1 MVNPYADPVLYEET
15 KRAKKTN
22 NFGKTYLTIIIRE
35 IRSSLGRFLAIFAI
49 VALGVGFLSGL
60 LATTPDMKAS
70 VDRYFDQTNMMDL
83 SIKATMGISTADLDT
98 LAQLDE
104 VALVQGAYI
113 MDALVKTSREEEL
126 VTRIYG
132 LPLETPSQ
140 EGFVNRLELL
150 MGRMPEQ
157 EDECLV
163 QAPGGFL
170 VPIPIGTTLSIS
182 DGSVEY
188 AAFTSLNQ
196 VYTCKTFTV
205 TGIVKSPLYISTERE
220 PSNIGNGRLGMVMYI
235 RESVYALP
243 AYTDCYITLKDA
255 RPLRAFT
262 PPYQT
267 LVDQSRGVIEALG
280 RERSE
285 MRREIILTEASIQAQ
300 GQLTQAETEYEQGRI
315 TAEQQLAAARK
326 ELDQGAA
333 EIAAGEAELAAA
345 ETRLAQGRAAF
356 AANQRQVTREMQEA
370 EQMLNQGEA
379 ALVEAQ
385 QTLKVNEAQLD
396 EVQIEVEQTRTSFF
410 KMLFPKARRG
420 VAEYDA
426 GRAALE
432 AGVDRLM
439 VEEAELR
446 KAKALLEAGK
456 GQAAQEFSQA
466 QAELAAGE
474 QEITEARS
482 KLTEARR
489 RLVAGEAAYRA
500 EEQEARRALQAGAA
514 ALADARKQ
522 VEALTIETPRW
533 YVLDRNTNMGCI
545 NYQINAEK
553 IADVAKVFPL
563 FFLLIAVL
571 VALTTMTRMVEEDRI
586 PIGTLKALGYRK
598 RIILYKYLV
607 YGGLTGV
614 LGCLVGMVSGF
625 QGLPIIIYR
634 AFATRYHLPPLVTE
648 FNWSFGLI
656 ACALVLSCTLGATV
670 YAAYHTLW
678 EKPAFLMLPRPP
690 KCGKRIFLEYLPWLW
705 TRMRFTHKVTAR
717 NLIRQKKHFF
727 MTVTGIAGCTALM
740 VAAFGLRDSMLD
752 IARTQFEE
760 ILRYDVQL
768 NFSLKEDAFP
778 EPPPG
783 SRLRSWL
790 PIHSE
795 SAVLSPGTDTD
806 GLNVSLVVPQ
816 SPEALGEYIT
826 LRDRKTRRLLPFSAT
841 SVVLTEKIAETWG
854 LKPGDRVVLEN
865 AAGRRGTFTLS
876 GITENYV
883 GATVY
888 LGPTAYTQEL
898 GGSLVYQ
905 TLFAHTDHSG
915 ALQDELMANLL
926 SHKEVSSVEF
936 IAQVQASYTKLLDSI
951 GFVVLVLI
959 FAAGGLAMIVLYN
972 LTNINITERTRE
984 IATLRVLG
992 FHQAE
997 AAAYIFREITVLSII
1012 GAGAGL
1018 LLGIPLHRFIIGVA
1032 ENVDLMF
1039 GRRIAPLSF
1048 GLSAALTLVFSGGV
1062 DLVMLKKIRHITLA
1076 DSLKAPD

>member
-1 MVNPYADPVLYEET
+1 MVNPYADPVLHAE
-15 KRAKKTN
+15 KRAKKRG
-22 NFGKTYLTIIIRE
+22 NFGKTYLAIIIRE

-70 VDRYFDQTNMMDL
+70 VDRYFDRTNMMDI
-83 SIKATMGISTADLDT
+83 SIKATMGISIADLDA

-104 VALVQGAYI
+104 VALVQGAYV
-113 MDALVKTSREEEL
+113 MDALVRTSRKEEL

-132 LPLETPSQ
+132 LPLETLDQ

-150 MGRMPEQ
+150 TGRMPEQ
-157 EDECLV
+157 ENECLV
-163 QAPGGFL
+163 QEPGGFL

-182 DGSVEY
+182 DESVDY
-188 AAFTSLNQ
+188 AAFTSLSQ
-196 VYTCKTFTV
+196 IYTCKTFTV

-235 RESVYALP
+235 QERAYALP
-243 AYTDCYITLKDA
+243 AYTDGYITLKDA

-262 PPYQT
+262 SPYQT
-267 LVDQSRGVIEALG
+267 LVDQSKSTIEALG
-280 RERSE
+280 RERSAI
-285 MRREIILTEASIQAQ
+285 RREVILTEARIQAQ

-315 TAEQQLAAARK
+315 TAEQKLAAARK

-333 EIAAGEAELAAA
+333 EIAAGEEALAAA
-345 ETRLAQGRAAF
+345 ETRLTQGRAAF
-356 AANQRQVTREMQEA
+356 AANQSRVVQEMQDA
-370 EQMLNQGEA
+370 EQMLRQGEA
-379 ALVEAQ
+379 ALAEAQ
-385 QTLKVNEAQLD
+385 QTLKVNKAQLD
-396 EVQIEVEQTRTSFF
+396 AVQVEVEKTRASFF

-420 VAEYDA
+420 VAEYDT
-426 GRAALE
+426 GRAAFE
-432 AGVDRLM
+432 AGADQLRA
-439 VEEAELR
+439 EAEKLR
-446 KAKALLEAGK
+446 KARALLEAGK
-456 GQAAQEFSQA
+456 SQAAQEFSQA
-466 QAELAAGE
+466 QAELAGGE
-474 QEITEARS
+474 QEIAEARR

-489 RLVAGEAAYRA
+489 RLAAGEAAYKA
-500 EEQEARRALQAGAA
+500 QEQEARRGLQAGAA

-522 VEALTIETPRW
+522 AEELIIETPRW
-533 YVLDRNTNMGCI
+533 YVLDRNTNIGYI
-545 NYQINAEK
+545 NYQVNAEK

-614 LGCLVGMVSGF
+614 LGCILGMVSGF

-656 ACALVLSCTLGATV
+656 ACALVLGCTLGATV

-690 KCGKRIFLEYLPWLW
+690 KSGKRIFLEYLPWLW
-705 TRMRFTHKVTAR
+705 TRMKFTHKVTAR

-740 VAAFGLRDSMLD
+740 VAAFGLRDSMID

-783 SRLRSWL
+783 SRLRRWL

-795 SAVLSPGTDTD
+795 SAALSPGADTK
-806 GLNVSLVVPQ
+806 GISLSLVVPQ
-816 SPEALGEYIT
+816 NPEDLGGYIT
-826 LRDRKTRRLLPFSAT
+826 LRDRKTRRPLPFSAT

-854 LKPGDRVVLEN
+854 LKPGDQVVLEN
-865 AAGRRGTFTLS
+865 AAGRRGSLTLS

-888 LGPTAYTQEL
+888 LGPKAYTQAL
-898 GGSLVYQ
+898 GGPLVYQ
-905 TLFAHTDHSG
+905 SLFAYTDHPE
-915 ALQDELMANLL
+915 ALQDELMADLL
-926 SHKEVSSVEF
+926 SSKEVSSVEF
-936 IAQVQASYTKLLDSI
+936 IAQVQASYTRLLDSI
-951 GFVVLVLI
+951 GFVVLLLI

-992 FHQAE
+992 FHQTE

-1012 GAGAGL
+1012 GAEAGL

-1032 ENVDLMF
+1032 ENADLMF
-1039 GRRIAPLSF
+1039 GRGIAPLSF
-1048 GLSAALTLVFSGGV
+1048 GLSTALTLIFSGGV
-1062 DLVMLKKIRHITLA
+1062 DLVMLKKLRHITLA
-1076 DSLKAPD
+1076 ASLKAPD

>member
-1 MVNPYADPVLYEET
+1 MVNLYADPVLSGEK
-15 KRAKKTN
+15 KRAKKRSH
-22 NFGKTYLTIIIRE
+22 FGKTYGTVIIRE

-70 VDRYFDQTNMMDL
+70 VDRYFDHTNMMDL
-83 SIKATMGISTADLDT
+83 SIKATMGISTADLDA

-104 VALVQGAYI
+104 VALVQGAYV

-132 LPLETPSQ
+132 LPLETLYQ
-140 EGFVNRLELL
+140 GEFVNRVELL
-150 MGRMPEQ
+150 TGRMPEQ

-163 QAPGGFL
+163 QEPGGFL
-170 VPIPIGTTLSIS
+170 VPIPIGTILSIS
-182 DGSVEY
+182 DESLDY
-188 AAFTSLNQ
+188 AAFTSLDQ
-196 VYTCKTFTV
+196 IYTNRTFTV

-220 PSNIGNGRLGMVMYI
+220 PSAIGNGRLGMVMYI

-267 LVDQSRGVIEALG
+267 LVDQSKSTIEALG

-285 MRREIILTEASIQAQ
+285 IRREVILTEASIQAQ
-300 GQLTQAETEYEQGRI
+300 GQLAHAETEYEHGRI
-315 TAEQQLAAARK
+315 TAEQKLAAARK
-326 ELDQGAA
+326 ELDQGAT
-333 EIAAGEAELAAA
+333 ELAAGEEELAAA

-356 AANQRQVTREMQEA
+356 AANQRRVAREMQDTE
-370 EQMLNQGEA
+370 EMLNRGA
-379 ALVEAQ
+379 VALVEAQ
-385 QTLKVNEAQLD
+385 QTLQVSKAQLD
-396 EVQIEVEQTRTSFF
+396 AVQVEVEKTRASFF

-432 AGVDRLM
+432 TGVSRLR

-446 KAKALLEAGK
+446 KARTLLEAGK
-456 GQAAQEFSQA
+456 SQAAREFSQA
-466 QAELAAGE
+466 QAELIAGE
-474 QEITEARS
+474 QEIAEARR
-482 KLTEARR
+482 KLTEAQAA
-489 RLVAGEAAYRA
+489 LAAGEAAYKAQER
-500 EEQEARRALQAGAA
+500 EARQALQAGAA
-514 ALADARKQ
+514 ALVEARKQ
-522 VEALTIETPRW
+522 MEELSIETPRW

-586 PIGTLKALGYRK
+586 PIGTLKALGYKK
-598 RIILYKYLV
+598 RVILYKYLV

-648 FNWSFGLI
+648 FNWFFGLI

-678 EKPAFLMLPRPP
+678 EKPASLLLPRPP
-690 KCGKRIFLEYLPWLW
+690 QCGKRIFLEYLPWLW

-740 VAAFGLRDSMLD
+740 VAAFGLRDSMID

-768 NFSLKEDAFP
+768 DFSLQEGAFP
-778 EPPPG
+778 ELPPG
-783 SRLRSWL
+783 IPLRRRL

-795 SAVLSPGTDTD
+795 AAVLSPGTDTK
-806 GLNVSLVVPQ
+806 GSSISLVVPQ
-816 SPEALGEYIT
+816 NPEALGEYIT
-826 LRDRKTRRLLPFSAT
+826 LRDRKTRGSLPFSAT

-854 LKPGDRVVLEN
+854 LKLGDKVVLEN
-865 AAGRRGTFTLS
+865 AAGRRGSFTLS

-888 LGPTAYTQEL
+888 LGPTVYTQEF
-898 GGSLVYQ
+898 GGTLVYQ
-905 TLFAHTDHSG
+905 TLFAYTDPAG
-915 ALQDELMANLL
+915 ALQDELMADLL

-936 IAQVQASYTKLLDSI
+936 IPQVQASYTTLLDSI

-992 FHQAE
+992 FRQAE
-997 AAAYIFREITVLSII
+997 AAAYIFREITLLSII
-1012 GAGAGL
+1012 GAGVGL

-1032 ENVDLMF
+1032 ENADLMF

-1048 GLSAALTLVFSGGV
+1048 GFSAALTLVFSGGV
-1062 DLVMLKKIRHITLA
+1062 DLLMLKKLGHITLA

>member
-1 MVNPYADPVLYEET
+1 MVNPYADPVLDEE
-15 KRAKKTN
+15 KRAKKRS
-22 NFGKTYLTIIIRE
+22 NFGKTYLAIIIRE

-70 VDRYFDQTNMMDL
+70 VDRYFDRTNMMDL
-83 SIKATMGISTADLDT
+83 SIKATMGISMADLDA

-104 VALVQGAYI
+104 VALVQGAYV
-113 MDALVKTSREEEL
+113 MDALVKTSRKEEL
-126 VTRIYG
+126 VTRVYG
-132 LPLETPSQ
+132 LPLETLDQ
-140 EGFVNRLELL
+140 EGFVNRFELIT
-150 MGRMPEQ
+150 GRMPEQ

-163 QAPGGFL
+163 QEPGGFL

-182 DGSVEY
+182 DESVDY
-188 AAFTSLNQ
+188 AAFTSLSEI
-196 VYTCKTFTV
+196 YTCKTFTV

-220 PSNIGNGRLGMVMYI
+220 PSNIGNGRLGMIMYI
-235 RESVYALP
+235 QESAYALP
-243 AYTDCYITLKDA
+243 AYTDGYITLKRA
-255 RPLRAFT
+255 QPLRAFT
-262 PPYQT
+262 SPYQT
-267 LVDQSRGVIEALG
+267 LVDQSKSPIEALG
-280 RERSE
+280 RERSAI
-285 MRREIILTEASIQAQ
+285 RREVIFTEARIQAQ
-300 GQLTQAETEYEQGRI
+300 EQLTQAETEYEQGRI
-315 TAEQQLAAARK
+315 TAEQKLAAARK

-333 EIAAGEAELAAA
+333 EIAAGAEELAAA
-345 ETRLAQGRAAF
+345 ETRLTQGKAAF
-356 AANQRQVTREMQEA
+356 ATNQNRVAREMQDA

-385 QTLKVNEAQLD
+385 QTLKVSKAQLD
-396 EVQIEVEQTRTSFF
+396 AVQVEVEKTRASFF

-420 VAEYDA
+420 VTEYDT
-426 GRAALE
+426 GRASLE
-432 AGVDRLM
+432 AGIDRLR
-439 VEEAELR
+439 VEEEKLR
-446 KAKALLEAGK
+446 KARALLEAGK
-456 GQAAQEFSQA
+456 SQSAQEFSQA
-466 QAELAAGE
+466 QAALAVGE
-474 QEITEARS
+474 QEIAEARS

-489 RLVAGEAAYRA
+489 RLAAGEAAYRTQ
-500 EEQEARRALQAGAA
+500 EQEARRTLQAGAA

-522 VEALTIETPRW
+522 AEELTIETPRW
-533 YVLDRNTNMGCI
+533 YVLDRNTNMGYI
-545 NYQINAEK
+545 NYQVNAEK

-586 PIGTLKALGYRK
+586 PIGTLKALGYKK

-625 QGLPIIIYR
+625 QGLPIIIYH

-656 ACALVLSCTLGATV
+656 ACTLVLGCTLGATV

-678 EKPAFLMLPRPP
+678 ERPAFLMLPRPP
-690 KCGKRIFLEYLPWLW
+690 KSGKRIFLEYLPWFW
-705 TRMRFTHKVTAR
+705 TRMKFTHKVTAR

-740 VAAFGLRDSMLD
+740 VAAFGLRDSMID

-760 ILRYDVQL
+760 ILRYDVQI

-783 SRLRSWL
+783 SRLKRWL

-795 SAVLSPGTDTD
+795 SAMLFPGTDTK
-806 GLNVSLVVPQ
+806 GISVSLVVPQ
-816 SPEALGEYIT
+816 SPEDLGEYIT
-826 LRDRKTRRLLPFSAT
+826 LRDRKTRRALPFSAT

-854 LKPGDRVVLEN
+854 LKPGDKVVLEN
-865 AAGRRGTFTLS
+865 AAGRRGSVTLL

-888 LGPTAYTQEL
+888 LGPRVYTQEL
-898 GGSLVYQ
+898 GGPLVYQ
-905 TLFAHTDHSG
+905 TLFAYTDQAE
-915 ALQDELMANLL
+915 ALQDELTADLL
-926 SHKEVSSVEF
+926 SSKAVSSVEF
-936 IAQVQASYTKLLDSI
+936 IAQIQASYTRLLDSI

-984 IATLRVLG
+984 IATIRVLG
-992 FHQAE
+992 FHQTE

-1032 ENVDLMF
+1032 ENADLMF

-1048 GLSAALTLVFSGGV
+1048 GLSAALTLIFSGGV
-1062 DLVMLKKIRHITLA
+1062 DLVMLKKLRHITLA

>member
-1 MVNPYADPVLYEET
+1 MVNPYADSALYGEK
-15 KRAKKTN
+15 KRAKKPRPC
-22 NFGKTYLTIIIRE
+22 GRTYRTLIIRE

-70 VDRYFDQTNMMDL
+70 VDRYFDETNMMDL
-83 SIKATMGISTADLDT
+83 TIKATMGISTADLDA
-98 LAQLDE
+98 LARLDE
-104 VALVQGAYI
+104 VALVQGAYV

-132 LPLETPSQ
+132 LPLETLHRG
-140 EGFVNRLELL
+140 GFVNRPELL

-170 VPIPIGTTLSIS
+170 VPIPVGTTLSIS
-182 DGSVEY
+182 EGSLDYGPV
-188 AAFTSLNQ
+188 TGLNE

-220 PSNIGNGRLGMVMYI
+220 PSTIGNGRLGMILYI
-235 RESVYALP
+235 RESAYALP
-243 AYTDCYITLKDA
+243 AYTDCYITLKNA
-255 RPLRAFT
+255 RSLRAFT
-262 PPYQT
+262 PSYQT
-267 LVDQSRGVIEALG
+267 LVDKGKGTIEALG
-280 RERSE
+280 KERSRI
-285 MRREIILTEASIQAQ
+285 RREVILTEASIQAQ
-300 GQLTQAETEYEQGRI
+300 GQLTHAETTYEQESI
-315 TAEQQLAAARK
+315 TAAQKLAAARK

-333 EIAAGEAELAAA
+333 EIAEGARELAAA
-345 ETRLAQGRAAF
+345 ETRLAQGKAAF
-356 AANQRQVTREMQEA
+356 AANKHQA
-370 EQMLNQGEA
+370 EQEIRDTEGMLNRGEA
-379 ALVEAQ
+379 ALAEAR
-385 QTLKVNEAQLD
+385 QTLGASKVRLD
-396 EVQIEVEQTRTSFF
+396 AVQGEVEKTRASFF

-432 AGVDRLM
+432 AGMDRLRG
-439 VEEAELR
+439 EAGELR
-446 KAKALLEAGK
+446 KARAQLEAGK
-456 GQAAQEFSQA
+456 AQAARQFSEA

-474 QEITEARS
+474 QEIAEAQRN
-482 KLTEARR
+482 LAEARR
-489 RLVAGEAAYRA
+489 RLAAGEAAYRA
-500 EEQEARRALQAGAA
+500 KEQEARQALQAGAA

-533 YVLDRNTNMGCI
+533 YVLDRNTNMGYI
-545 NYQINAEK
+545 NYQVNAEK

-586 PIGTLKALGYRK
+586 PIGTLKALGYKK
-598 RIILYKYLV
+598 RSILYKYLV

-614 LGCLVGMVSGF
+614 LGCLVGMAAGF
-625 QGLPIIIYR
+625 QGLPVIIYR

-648 FNWSFGLI
+648 FNWPFGLI

-705 TRMRFTHKVTAR
+705 TRMKFTHKVTAR

-740 VAAFGLRDSMLD
+740 VAAFGLRDSMID

-768 NFSLKEDAFP
+768 SFSLKEDAFP

-783 SRLRSWL
+783 SGLSRWL

-795 SAVLSPGTDTD
+795 SAVLFPGADTK
-806 GLNVSLVVPQ
+806 GLSVSLVVPQ
-816 SPEALGEYIT
+816 NPEALGDYIT
-826 LRDRKTRRLLPFSAT
+826 LRDRKTRRPLPFSAT

-854 LKPGDRVVLEN
+854 LKPGDTVVLEN
-865 AAGRRGTFTLS
+865 AAGRRGSFILS

-883 GATVY
+883 GAPVY
-888 LGPTAYTQEL
+888 LGTRVYTQEL
-898 GGSLVYQ
+898 GDPLVYR
-905 TLFAHTDHSG
+905 TLFAHTGHSG
-915 ALQDELMANLL
+915 TLQDALAADLL
-926 SHKEVSSVEF
+926 SHKEISGVEF
-936 IAQVQASYTKLLDSI
+936 IPQVQASYTKLLDSI

-997 AAAYIFREITVLSII
+997 AAAYIFREISVLSIL
-1012 GAGAGL
+1012 GAGLGL

-1032 ENVDLMF
+1032 ENADLMF

-1048 GLSAALTLVFSGGV
+1048 GLSTALTLVFSGGV
-1062 DLVMLKKIRHITLA
+1062 DLVMLKKLRHITLA
-1076 DSLKAPD
+1076 DSLKASD